1 MLTDKQIKEK
11 RRIVNEIARIKQAI
25 LNVRVDA
32 NVLVADLEINETD
45 CVEMANLISTAY
57 DLLEDGLKMFYN
69 MMNSRL

>member
-1 MLTDKQIKEK
+1 MLLDKQIKEK

>member
-45 CVEMANLISTAY
+45 CVEMANLISNAY
-57 DLLEDGLKMFYN
+57 DLLEQGLKMFYN